1 MSRTDYC
8 PYCGLNMDVSDVYE
22 TADGIEEEGFATCP
36 KCHKAFVHTSEVTID
51 FNIYPVKCQLN
62 LTQRDIVLYGTE
74 SDLRKKEFLEK
85 MLEYNKKI
93 DEGLLTEKEIEEY
106 SDEWSDGYE

>member
-1 MSRTDYC
+1 MCRYDRC

-22 TADGIEEEGFATCP
+22 TADGIEEEGFATYP
-36 KCHKAFVHTSEVTID
+36 ECHKAFVHTSEVTID
-51 FNIYPVKCQLN
+51 FNTYTVNGQLS
-62 LTQRDIVLYGTE
+62 LMQRDIVLFGKE
-74 SDLRKKEFLEK
+74 SDLRRKEFLEE

-106 SDEWSDGYE
+106 KDIWSEGYE